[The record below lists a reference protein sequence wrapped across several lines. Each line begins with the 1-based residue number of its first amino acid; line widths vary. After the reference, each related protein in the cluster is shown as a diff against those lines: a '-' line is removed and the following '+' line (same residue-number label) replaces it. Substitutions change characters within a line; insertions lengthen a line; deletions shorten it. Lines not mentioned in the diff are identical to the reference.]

1 MKEAR
6 NLSRVFRS
14 SSTVGTL
21 VPFMTEI
28 GLNGDKFDI
37 DLNAMIRTI
46 PTIAPLF
53 GTFKLQLDVFEVPI
67 RLYNGLLHNNA
78 INIGLDMNK
87 VKFPFITVE
96 HNTSR
101 NRQRPLDVQQIAPDS
116 LLAYLGVRGLGTY
129 EESQGDI
136 VKRKFNAVPILAFY
150 DIFKQYYANKQEDN
164 AYVIGANTSTEANI
178 TITLNSIITIYF
190 VHDVSCNISSTTK
203 TNISNKTMS
212 KIPNI
217 IKSPKYQ

>member
-1 MKEAR
+1 
-6 NLSRVFRS
+6 
-14 SSTVGTL
+14 
-21 VPFMTEI
+21 MTEI

-53 GTFKLQLDVFEVPI
+53 GTFKLQLDVFEVPM

-78 INIGLDMNK
+78 INIGLDMSK
-87 VKFPFITVE
+87 VKFPTFDIT
-96 HNTSR
+96 HHTGR

-116 LLAYLGVRGLGTY
+116 LVAYLGVRGLGIY
-129 EESQGDI
+129 EESQGD
-136 VKRKFNAVPILAFY
+136 VVTRTFNAVPVLAYY

-178 TITLNSIITIYF
+178 TELKRFRVTNGLGLWSTFNPKTESIEIKKNDLLVLKGKNLDFNEIKF
-190 VHDVSCNISSTTK
+190 NTTK
-203 TNISNKTMS
+203 AYIVTGKQIGRAHV
-212 KIPNI
+212 
-217 IKSPKYQ
+217 

>member
-1 MKEAR
+1 M
-6 NLSRVFRS
+6 
-14 SSTVGTL
+14 GTL

-78 INIGLDMNK
+78 INIGLDMSK
-87 VKFPFITVE
+87 VIFPKIE
-96 HNTSR
+96 ISHNTSR

-136 VKRKFNAVPILAFY
+136 ITRHFNAMPILAYY

-164 AYVIGANTSTEANI
+164 AFVIGANTSTEANI
-178 TITLNSIITIYF
+178 TELKLVYRDWETDRKSTRLNSS
-190 VHDVSCNISSTTK
+190 HSAKSRMPSSA
-203 TNISNKTMS
+203 
-212 KIPNI
+212 
-217 IKSPKYQ
+217 

>member
-1 MKEAR
+1 MSITRAVGGQRLGSGNKMDVQMHGYER
-6 NLSRVFRS
+6 STHNLSRVFRS

-53 GTFKLQLDVFEVPI
+53 GTFKLQLDVFEVPM

-78 INIGLDMNK
+78 INIGLDMSK
-87 VKFPFITVE
+87 VKFPTFDIT
-96 HNTSR
+96 HHTGR

-116 LLAYLGVRGLGTY
+116 LVAYLGVRGLGTY
-129 EESQGDI
+129 EESQGDY
-136 VKRKFNAVPILAFY
+136 VKRTFNAVPILAYY
-150 DIFKQYYANKQEDN
+150 DIFKFF
-164 AYVIGANTSTEANI
+164 ST
-178 TITLNSIITIYF
+178 
-190 VHDVSCNISSTTK
+190 K
-203 TNISNKTMS
+203 
-212 KIPNI
+212 
-217 IKSPKYQ
+217 

>member
-1 MKEAR
+1 MDVQMHGYER
-6 NLSRVFRS
+6 STHNLSRVFRS

-78 INIGLDMNK
+78 INIGLDMSK
-87 VKFPFITVE
+87 VKFPTIKIT
-96 HNTSR
+96 HNTAR

-116 LLAYLGVRGLGTY
+116 LLAYLGMRGLGTY
-129 EESQGDI
+129 EESQGD
-136 VKRKFNAVPILAFY
+136 VVTRKFNAVPVLAYY
-150 DIFKQYYANKQEDN
+150 DIFKQYYENKYRDWETDRK
-164 AYVIGANTSTEANI
+164 STR
-178 TITLNSIITIYF
+178 LNSS
-190 VHDVSCNISSTTK
+190 HRSLSRMPSSA
-203 TNISNKTMS
+203 
-212 KIPNI
+212 
-217 IKSPKYQ
+217 